1 MSANTPGSWPRST
14 RDVANDQPCSDLLPA
29 WYARAYAS
37 ERYAVLPLARGDNR
51 PHPMLGKGWTF
62 ESVGTSDP
70 AQVRTW
76 WSWDPAANIGVVTGV
91 QSGLLVL
98 DCDVDHHGHG
108 YDHLNEWAETH
119 GLDLERLPM
128 VNSPSGG
135 LHVWLRLPPDVG
147 RLKSVTRWLPY
158 VDALADGHMV
168 AVPPSCR
175 VQPEW
180 EASGLGWREAAHR
193 GLLQEYLWQLPFEEN
208 WGWTWPFPIG
218 DLMVAPEA
226 LIDSIRHERAGFD
239 RSAKLPGAPDGDGG
253 GSGLPSTEVL
263 VEHGLPPGC
272 RDDWCWAL
280 ACRLWWRYGDRKT
293 VTAVMYQVW
302 EKTPVH
308 VAGDRA
314 AFTWEVVAQ
323 KIDRA
328 ERQFRAEFKE
338 VMR

>member
-1 MSANTPGSWPRST
+1 MHTRISRAGSQSA
-14 RDVANDQPCSDLLPA
+14 RDVSAGPACSDLRPA
-29 WYARAYAS
+29 DFALGYAS
-37 ERYAVLPLARGDNR
+37 LGYPVMPLARGSNR

-62 ESVGTSDP
+62 EGVGTSDP
-70 AQVRTW
+70 AGVRTW

-98 DCDVDHHGHG
+98 DCDIDPSDHG
-108 YDHLNEWAETH
+108 YDHLSRWAGEH
-119 GLDLERLPM
+119 GLDLEHLPT

-135 LHVWLRLPPDVG
+135 LHVWLGLPAGVG
-147 RLKSVTRWLPY
+147 RLRSVTRWLTN

-175 VQPEW
+175 VRT
-180 EASGLGWREAAHR
+180 EAAEMGIEWREAAR
-193 GLLQEYLWQLPFEEN
+193 KGLLREYDWRTCPPPRDDLP
-208 WGWTWPFPIG
+208 
-218 DLMVAPEA
+218 MAPDE
-226 LIDSIRHERAGFD
+226 LIDSIRHDKAGFD
-239 RSAKLPGAPDGDGG
+239 RRPTVPGGADEHHPHE
-253 GSGLPSTEVL
+253 GSGLPPTEVL

-280 ACRLWWRYGDRKT
+280 ACRLWWRYGDRER
-293 VTAVMYQVW
+293 VTAVMYEVW

-338 VMR
+338 VIR